1 MLDIRQLVENKDEV
15 ITNLSRRNKDY
26 SEEINKACELQSE
39 YLKLLKLTED
49 AKAIVN
55 EKSKL
60 IGQYKRDG
68 KDISPLMAEINEA
81 KANMNTEKVNE
92 LQAEITE
99 ILMSV
104 PNTVHPDTPVG
115 KDEDENVE
123 IKKWGEPRQFTF
135 TPRPH
140 YEVGEIVDGLDF
152 ERASKIAKSRFVI
165 TKGLVAR
172 LERAIM
178 NFMLDTHTENGYTEF
193 GIPVI
198 VSDNTL
204 RGSGQLPKFGED
216 LFKLGNSRAKGES
229 DDEFADAQNG
239 RDFYLIP
246 TAEVVLANLHQ
257 NEILTVDEL
266 TAKYTA
272 YSQCF
277 RKEAGSAGKDTRGMI
292 RVHEFGKVEL
302 FKYTHPTNS
311 YNELDTMVQDA
322 ERILQQLELPYR
334 VLDLCTG
341 DLGVNAKRTYDLEVW
356 FPSQEKYRECS
367 SCSNVEDFQARRAK
381 IRFKDTDGKTKYVH
395 MLNGSGMAT
404 GRILAAILENYQNED
419 GTIEIPQVLR
429 KYMK

>member
-1 MLDIRQLVENKDEV
+1 MLDIRQIVENKDEI

-26 SEEINKACELQSE
+26 SAEINKACELQAE
-39 YLKLLKLTED
+39 YLKLLKVTED
-49 AKAIVN
+49 AKAVVN

-81 KANMNTEKVNE
+81 KSNMNSEKVSE

-104 PNTVHPDTPVG
+104 PNTVNPDTPVG

-123 IKKWGEPRQFTF
+123 IKKWGEPRQFEF

-172 LERAIM
+172 LERAIT

-193 GIPVI
+193 GVPVI

-216 LFKLGNSRAKGES
+216 LFKLDNKRAQGES

-257 NEILTVDEL
+257 NEILTFDEL

-311 YNELDTMVQDA
+311 YAELDLMVQDA

-381 IRFKDTDGKTKYVH
+381 IRFKDEDGKTKYVH

-404 GRILAAILENYQNED
+404 GRILAAILENYQNEN
-419 GTIEIPQVLR
+419 GTVEIPQVLR
-429 KYMK
+429 KYM

>member
-1 MLDIRQLVENKDEV
+1 MLDIRYVVENKDEV
-15 ITNLSRRNKDY
+15 IANLSRRNKDF
-26 SEEINKACELQSE
+26 SADINQACDLQAE
-39 YLKLLKLTED
+39 YLELLKATEE
-49 AKAIVN
+49 AKAVVN

-60 IGQYKRDG
+60 IGQYKREG
-68 KDISPLMAEINEA
+68 KDIAPLMEEINAA
-81 KANMNTEKVNE
+81 KANMSADKVSK

-99 ILMSV
+99 ILMSI

-115 KDEDENVE
+115 ADEDENVE
-123 IKKWGEPRQFTF
+123 IKKWGEPRQFDF
-135 TPRPH
+135 EPRAH
-140 YEVGEIVDGLDF
+140 YEVGELIDGMDF

-172 LERAIM
+172 LERAIT

-193 GIPVI
+193 GVPVI

-216 LFKLGNSRAKGES
+216 LFKLDNKRAQGES
-229 DDEFADAQNG
+229 DDEFADAQAG

-257 NEILTVDEL
+257 NEILTVEEL

-302 FKYTHPTNS
+302 FKYTKPENS
-311 YNELDTMVQDA
+311 YAELDTMVQDA
-322 ERILQQLELPYR
+322 ERILQALELPYR

-341 DLGVNAKRTYDLEVW
+341 DLGVNAKRTFDLEVW
-356 FPSQEKYRECS
+356 FPSQDKYRECS

-381 IRFKDTDGKTKYVH
+381 IRFKDEDGKTKYVH

-404 GRILAAILENYQNED
+404 GRILAAVLENYQNED

-429 KYMK
+429 KYM

>member
-1 MLDIRQLVENKDEV
+1 MLDIRYVVENKDEV
-15 ITNLSRRNKDY
+15 IENLSRRNKDY
-26 SEEINKACELQSE
+26 STEINQVCDLQSE
-39 YLKLLKLTED
+39 YLELLKATET
-49 AKAIVN
+49 AKSVVN

-60 IGQYKRDG
+60 IGQYKREG
-68 KDISPLMAEINEA
+68 KDISPLMEEINIA
-81 KANMNTEKVNE
+81 KEQMNGEKVQE
-92 LQAEITE
+92 LQNQITE
-99 ILMSV
+99 ILMSI

-115 KDEDENVE
+115 RDEDENVE
-123 IKKWGEPRQFTF
+123 IKKWGEPRQFSF
-135 TPRPH
+135 EPRPH
-140 YEVGEIVDGLDF
+140 YEVGEIIDGLDL

-172 LERAIM
+172 LERAIT
-178 NFMLDTHTENGYTEF
+178 NFMLDTHNEHGYIEF

-198 VSDNTL
+198 VSDETL

-216 LFKLGNSRAKGES
+216 LFKLDNQKAKDAEN
-229 DDEFADAQNG
+229 DEFADAQQG

-246 TAEVVLANLHQ
+246 TAEVVLANLHR
-257 NEILTVDEL
+257 NEILSVEDL

-272 YSQCF
+272 YSQSF
-277 RKEAGSAGKDTRGMI
+277 RKEAGSAGKDTRGII

-302 FKYTHPTNS
+302 FKYTHPDDS
-311 YNELDTMVQDA
+311 YNELATMVEDA
-322 ERILQQLELPYR
+322 ERILQELELPYR

-356 FPSQEKYRECS
+356 FPSQNKYRECS

-381 IRFKDTDGKTKYVH
+381 IRFKDTDGKTKHVH

-419 GTIEIPQVLR
+419 GTIEIPTVLR
-429 KYMK
+429 KYM

>member
-1 MLDIRQLVENKDEV
+1 MLDIRYVVENKDKV
-15 ITNLSRRNKDY
+15 IANLSRRNKDY
-26 SEEINKACELQSE
+26 SSEITTACEKQAE
-39 YLKLLKLTED
+39 YLELLKATEE
-49 AKAIVN
+49 AKAVVN

-60 IGQYKRDG
+60 IGQYKREG
-68 KDISPLMAEINEA
+68 KDIAPLMEEINAA
-81 KANMNTEKVNE
+81 KANMSAERVNT
-92 LQAEITE
+92 LQGEITE
-99 ILMSV
+99 ILMSI
-104 PNTVHPDTPVG
+104 PNTVHPETPVG
-115 KDEDENVE
+115 ADEDENVE
-123 IKKWGEPRQFTF
+123 IKKWGEPRQFDF

-140 YEVGEIVDGLDF
+140 YEVGEMIDGLDF
-152 ERASKIAKSRFVI
+152 ERASKITKSRFVI

-172 LERAIM
+172 LERAIT
-178 NFMLDTHTENGYTEF
+178 NFMLDTHTENGYVEF
-193 GIPVI
+193 GVPVI

-216 LFKLGNSRAKGES
+216 LFKLDNKRAQGES
-229 DDEFADAQNG
+229 DDEFADAQAG

-257 NEILTVDEL
+257 NEILTADEL

-302 FKYTHPTNS
+302 FKYTKPENS
-311 YNELDTMVQDA
+311 YGELDAMVADA
-322 ERILQQLELPYR
+322 ERILQTLELPYR

-356 FPSQEKYRECS
+356 FPSQDKYRECS

-381 IRFKDTDGKTKYVH
+381 IRFKDEDGKTKYVH

-419 GTIEIPQVLR
+419 GTIEIPTALR
-429 KYMK
+429 KYM

>member
-1 MLDIRQLVENKDEV
+1 MLDIRYVVENKDEV
-15 ITNLSRRNKDY
+15 IANLSRRNKDF
-26 SEEINKACELQSE
+26 SADINQACELQAE
-39 YLKLLKLTED
+39 YLELLKATEE
-49 AKAIVN
+49 AKAVVN

-60 IGQYKRDG
+60 IGQYKREG
-68 KDISPLMAEINEA
+68 KDIAPLMEEINAA
-81 KANMNTEKVNE
+81 KANMSAEKVSK
-92 LQAEITE
+92 LQSEITE
-99 ILMSV
+99 ILMSI

-115 KDEDENVE
+115 ADEDENVE
-123 IKKWGEPRQFTF
+123 IKKWGEPRKFDF
-135 TPRPH
+135 EPRPH
-140 YEVGEIVDGLDF
+140 YEVGEMIDGLDF

-172 LERAIM
+172 LERAIT

-193 GIPVI
+193 GVPVI

-216 LFKLGNSRAKGES
+216 LFKLDNKRAQGES
-229 DDEFADAQNG
+229 DDEFADAQAG

-257 NEILTVDEL
+257 NEILTAEEL

-302 FKYTHPTNS
+302 FKYTKPENS

-322 ERILQQLELPYR
+322 ERILQALELPYR

-341 DLGVNAKRTYDLEVW
+341 DLGVNAKRTFDLEVW
-356 FPSQEKYRECS
+356 FPSQDKYRECS

-381 IRFKDTDGKTKYVH
+381 IRFKDEDGKTKYVH

-404 GRILAAILENYQNED
+404 GRILAAVLENYQNED
-419 GTIEIPQVLR
+419 GTIEIPEVLR
-429 KYMK
+429 KYM

>member
-1 MLDIRQLVENKDEV
+1 MLDIRQIVENKDEV
-15 ITNLSRRNKDY
+15 IVNLSRRNKDY

-39 YLKLLKLTED
+39 YLKLLKVTED
-49 AKAIVN
+49 AKAVVN

-81 KANMNTEKVNE
+81 KANMNTEKVSE

-123 IKKWGEPRQFTF
+123 IKKWGEPRQFDF

-198 VSDNTL
+198 VSDKTL

-216 LFKLGNSRAKGES
+216 LFKLGNGRAQGES

-257 NEILTVDEL
+257 NEILTFDEL

-302 FKYTHPTNS
+302 FKYTHPTDS
-311 YNELDTMVQDA
+311 YAELDTMVQDA

-341 DLGVNAKRTYDLEVW
+341 DLGVNAKRTFDLEVW

-381 IRFKDTDGKTKYVH
+381 IRFKDEDGKTKYVH

-429 KYMK
+429 KYM

>member
-1 MLDIRQLVENKDEV
+1 MLDIRQIVENKDEV
-15 ITNLSRRNKDY
+15 IANLSRRNKDY

-39 YLKLLKLTED
+39 YLKLLKVTED
-49 AKAIVN
+49 AKAVVN

-81 KANMNTEKVNE
+81 KANMNIEKVSE

-123 IKKWGEPRQFTF
+123 IKKWGEPRQFDF

-198 VSDNTL
+198 VSDKTL

-216 LFKLGNSRAKGES
+216 LFKLGNGRAQGES

-257 NEILTVDEL
+257 NEILTFDEL

-302 FKYTHPTNS
+302 FKYTHPADS
-311 YNELDTMVQDA
+311 YAELDTMVQDA

-381 IRFKDTDGKTKYVH
+381 IRFKDEDGKTKYVH

-429 KYMK
+429 KYM